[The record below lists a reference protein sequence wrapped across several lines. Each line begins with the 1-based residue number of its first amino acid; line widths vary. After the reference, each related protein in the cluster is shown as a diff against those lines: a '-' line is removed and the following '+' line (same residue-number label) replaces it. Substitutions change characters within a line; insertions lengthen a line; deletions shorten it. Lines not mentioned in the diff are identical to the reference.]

1 MDQNKSEKSL
11 AIVTGGGSGLGFAI
25 AKKFVEHGIRT
36 IIVGR
41 NKENLESASNELGE
55 DCIPISFDIT
65 DLDAIPDLVETISST
80 HGDIEILVNN
90 AGIHLKKDLFEV
102 EHGDFQK
109 VLLTN
114 LVSAF
119 TLTKEVAK
127 KMVETKKGSII
138 NISSMAAHYGLP
150 KVIAYTASKAG
161 IEGMT
166 RALAVEL
173 SPLGIRVNCI
183 APGFI
188 KTKMS
193 SEALNNDPERKAK
206 VLSRTPLGKLGQPK
220 DVANLAYFLTSEETS
235 YITGTIIPVDGGN
248 LIGF

>member
-1 MDQNKSEKSL
+1 MSADTAERTL
-11 AIVTGGGSGLGFAI
+11 LLTGASRGIGHATVI
-25 AKKFVEHGIRT
+25 KFVQEGWRVITCSRQAFSEDCPW
-36 IIVGR
+36 GG
-41 NKENLESASNELGE
+41 KENHIQVDLSDPNQTIDAIERIKKRLKGGR
-55 DCIPISFDIT
+55 
-65 DLDAIPDLVETISST
+65 LDA
-80 HGDIEILVNN
+80 LVNN
-90 AGIHLKKDLFEV
+90 AGIHLKKDLFHVDHTE
-102 EHGDFQK
+102 FQE

-119 TLTKEVAK
+119 TLSKEVAK
-127 KMVETKKGSII
+127 KMVEKSKGSII

-150 KVIAYTASKAG
+150 KVIAYSASKAG
-161 IEGMT
+161 IEGLT
-166 RALAVEL
+166 RALAAEL

-188 KTKMS
+188 KTRMS
-193 SEALNNDPERKAK
+193 SEALDKDPERKAK
-206 VLSRTPLGKLGQPK
+206 VLSRTPLGKLGQPE

>member
-1 MDQNKSEKSL
+1 MQQNKAEKSL

-25 AKKFVEHGIRT
+25 ARKFIEHGIRT

-41 NKENLESASNELGE
+41 NKAKLEESSIELGE
-55 DCIPISFDIT
+55 DCIPITFDIT
-65 DLDAIPDLVETISST
+65 DLDRISELIETIRNSY
-80 HGDIEILVNN
+80 GNIDILVNN
-90 AGIHLKKDLFEV
+90 AGIHLKKELFEV
-102 EHGDFQK
+102 DHADFQR

-127 KMVETKKGSII
+127 KMVEKKKGSII
-138 NISSMAAHYGLP
+138 NISSMAAQYGIP
-150 KVIAYTASKAG
+150 KVIAYSASKAG

-188 KTKMS
+188 KTRMS
-193 SEALNNDPERKAK
+193 SEALNKDPERKAK
-206 VLSRTPLGKLGQPK
+206 VLSRTPLGKLGQPE

-235 YITGTIIPVDGGN
+235 YITGAIIPVDGGN

>member
-1 MDQNKSEKSL
+1 
-11 AIVTGGGSGLGFAI
+11 
-25 AKKFVEHGIRT
+25 
-36 IIVGR
+36 
-41 NKENLESASNELGE
+41 
-55 DCIPISFDIT
+55 
-65 DLDAIPDLVETISST
+65 
-80 HGDIEILVNN
+80 
-90 AGIHLKKDLFEV
+90 
-102 EHGDFQK
+102 
-109 VLLTN
+109 
-114 LVSAF
+114 VSAF

-127 KMVETKKGSII
+127 KMVEKKKGSII

-193 SEALNNDPERKAK
+193 SEALNKDPERKAK
-206 VLSRTPLGKLGQPK
+206 VLSRTPSGKLGQPK